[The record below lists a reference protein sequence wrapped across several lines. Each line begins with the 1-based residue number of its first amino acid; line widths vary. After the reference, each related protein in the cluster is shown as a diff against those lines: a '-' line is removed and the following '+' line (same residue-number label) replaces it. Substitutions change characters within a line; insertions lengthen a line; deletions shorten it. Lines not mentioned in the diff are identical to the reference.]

1 MLISLAIKKSGTGYV
16 NTQNIC
22 KFIMLIEETS
32 EANERLDQPS
42 RGDDVMIEYLL
53 SPTVTTGWTTF
64 LS

>member
-1 MLISLAIKKSGTGYV
+1 
-16 NTQNIC
+16 
-22 KFIMLIEETS
+22 MLIEERS